1 MPCTSWARRR
11 VGRLA
16 SPPRR
21 GRRTGTALQDQN
33 WDNLRF
39 VLAAARHGSTA
50 VAAEALGVN
59 ESTVIRR
66 LARAE
71 RSLGTTLFHRDAGRL
86 RLTERARAM
95 LDQLHAIDASVDRI
109 HSLLA
114 GTDALMQGTVRITAA
129 PLIVN
134 HGIVPHLADYAAE
147 HPALVLELVANTA
160 MLSVTHREADIAIRL
175 ERPTSD
181 PDAIARKL
189 GRLTYSV
196 YASAAARALGRPLP
210 WVGFDAG
217 PAVAPQARWLGEA
230 LVTDADEPPRV
241 AVSDNDTTLRCL
253 LAGLGKSLLP
263 DAVGRRHPEL
273 VRCPEHEVELFR
285 EVWIMTHPS
294 QGRLRR
300 LRETTLWLGE
310 LIAGF
315 LGPS

>member
-1 MPCTSWARRR
+1 M
-11 VGRLA
+11 
-16 SPPRR
+16 
-21 GRRTGTALQDQN
+21 QDRN

-50 VAAEALGVN
+50 VAAEVIGVN

-71 RSLGTTLFHRDAGRL
+71 RDLGTTLFHRDAGRL
-86 RLTERARAM
+86 HLTERARAM

-114 GTDALMQGTVRITAA
+114 GADALMQGTVRVTAA

-134 HGIVPHLADYAAE
+134 HGIVPVLADFVAE
-147 HPALVLELVANTA
+147 HPDLVVELVASTA
-160 MLSVTHREADIAIRL
+160 MLSVTHREADIAVRL
-175 ERPTSD
+175 ERPSSD

-189 GRLTYSV
+189 GRLSYSV
-196 YASAAARALGRPLP
+196 YASAAARAVGRPLP
-210 WVGFDAG
+210 WVGFDDA
-217 PAVAPQARWLGEA
+217 AAIAPQARWLGRTLA
-230 LVTDADEPPRV
+230 SGDDEPARV

-263 DAVGRRHPEL
+263 DAIGRRHPEL
-273 VRCPEHEVELFR
+273 VRCAEYEVELER

-294 QGRLRR
+294 QTRLRR

-310 LIAGF
+310 RITDF